1 MSEISKVILPTS
13 KSQYENDL
21 NNALEAFIN
30 SISLILDRGI
40 SFFDNV
46 DCVLVTFT
54 SSATPDAENTISH
67 LLGKIPSGFIVYSQD
82 KAGSFYDGS
91 TAFTASNI
99 YVKCDTASVTAKIII
114 F

>member
-40 SFFDNV
+40 SFLDNV